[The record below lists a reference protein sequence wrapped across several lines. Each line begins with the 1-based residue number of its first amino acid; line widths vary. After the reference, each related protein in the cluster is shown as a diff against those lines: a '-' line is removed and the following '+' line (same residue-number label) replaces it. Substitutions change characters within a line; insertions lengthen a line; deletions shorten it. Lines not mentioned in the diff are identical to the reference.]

1 MTIAEILDF
10 IMNRATKRELEMVGE
25 ALRRRGE
32 RDTSLGPGLVDVN
45 RMARS
50 MAEGIEKQ
58 MGLGSRN
65 VHRMTRR
72 LAADMILKEK
82 PDISDAELERLLD
95 LWVPDGGGTAPPSV
109 PKEML
114 LTMIA
119 QFTAYGT
126 GEMGAEEKRDFP
138 RGWHEKYWKAF
149 TPGIQKLVR
158 EHIHGRMGKEEFW
171 RRIRQE
177 LSGMK

>member
-1 MTIAEILDF
+1 MHPWGPAWW
-10 IMNRATKRELEMVGE
+10 
-25 ALRRRGE
+25 
-32 RDTSLGPGLVDVN
+32 TSTG
-45 RMARS
+45 MARS

-58 MGLGSRN
+58 MGLGGRN

-95 LWVPDGGGTAPPSV
+95 LWVPDGGGYGASVV

-119 QFTAYGT
+119 QFAAYGT
-126 GEMGAEEKRDFP
+126 GEMSAEEKRKFP
-138 RGWHEKYWKAF
+138 RGWHEKYWRAF
-149 TPGIQKLVR
+149 RRDQKLVR
-158 EHIHGRMGKEEFW
+158 EHIHGRMGKEEEFW